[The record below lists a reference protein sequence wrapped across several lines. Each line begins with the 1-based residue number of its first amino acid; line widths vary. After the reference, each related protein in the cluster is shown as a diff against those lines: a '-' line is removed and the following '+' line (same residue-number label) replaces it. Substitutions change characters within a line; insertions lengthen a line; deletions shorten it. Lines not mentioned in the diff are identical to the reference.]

1 MPFDLENVWHLE
13 DLDDRVLY
21 QVSGANNYWSAFPL
35 RHQVKIQSIGL
46 DYATFKMPPRRGKVY
61 RGRIEKD
68 ENGLSCKCNCP
79 VGEKGKFCKHCV
91 AAAFALRDKLITD
104 PPPEIKW
111 RYRMENVLKAAP
123 KNLKKKS
130 SKPKEY
136 LLAFALTQDESGF
149 SGFWL
154 TGIWVPFSK
163 LERLIQSEMVAEGDE
178 KIPPAKLNEWLQR
191 RPHILIS
198 FGDTRFPTHEPK
210 ILNAPQET
218 LLLARTLA
226 LGGRYYQKNDYYW
239 DRRDKMLAEA
249 LTAISELKLPI
260 FWKEHWNLS
269 YKPLKLVSE
278 FEALLS
284 LEQVKGGLALGGKLQ
299 VGGKVVDVNKMVQI
313 TTKGDVWVMVND
325 EILVKGERFGG
336 SPNWLFAIK
345 EPILIPRKDIENFRE
360 KYLPRILERVQTPV
374 DGGLVKHE
382 HIRANPTPRLYLQEL
397 EEGTLGAE
405 LRFGYGEYEVLYQ
418 PSPPSLSVVKDPKDP
433 WRFIY
438 IYRDSEAEEK
448 FYREAAQAKYGLK
461 RGSKDNPSL
470 LLLRARTA
478 PVDFLLDKVPK
489 LAAAGFEIF
498 GEEKLTRVRVNRS
511 KPTLSVNITSGIDW
525 FDVQAVVKFGDQQVP
540 LGEIRRALRKKRRYV
555 KLADGSIGMLPEEWL
570 ERYKRLLGLA
580 AETDDK
586 TNTLRF
592 ADFHAAM
599 LEELAEEA
607 EQAKA
612 DAAFRERLE
621 RLKSF
626 KGIAEHPLPKGLRGE
641 LRPYQVAGYN
651 WLHFL
656 HEYGFGGILADD
668 MGLGKTVQV
677 LAFLLSLRESGH
689 SQSADLVVVPRS
701 LLLNWQREV
710 QKFTPDLKVLLYFG
724 NQRPAVEEFANYD
737 LVLTTYGVMRV
748 DEKKLRDYRFHY
760 IVLDESQAIKNPLSK
775 TARAVRRLQSEHRL
789 AMTGT
794 PVENNTFELWAQ
806 FAFVM
811 PGLLGSLDYFKDEFV
826 KPIQKAQDE
835 KAAQTLRRMVYPFIL
850 RRTKEQVAPE
860 LPPRTERVIYCPME
874 PAQHRFYLKLR
885 DYYREML
892 LGLIEKEG
900 LDKSRMKI
908 LEGLLRL
915 RQASNHP
922 KLVDPD
928 FRGDSGKMEV
938 LLETLETLYSERHK
952 ALVFSQFVQMLRLV
966 RKALDERGI
975 PYTYLDGSTRNRQEQ
990 VDRFQNDP
998 NIPFFLISLKAG
1010 GVGLN
1015 LTAADYVIHIDPWW
1029 NPAVE
1034 RQASDRTHRIGQD
1047 KPVFVFKLITRDS
1060 VEEKILQL
1068 QEQKKE
1074 LVEKLIAAE
1083 GSFFKELSPEDVQAL
1098 FS

>member
-1 MPFDLENVWHLE
+1 MWYPE
-13 DLDDRVLY
+13 DLDPHVLFEL
-21 QVSGANNYWSAFPL
+21 SGANNYWLASPL
-35 RHQVKIQSIGL
+35 KYQIEIQKIGL
-46 DYATFKMPPRRGKVY
+46 DYATFKMEARKGKVY
-61 RGRIEKD
+61 KGRIEKNED
-68 ENGLSCKCNCP
+68 GLSCKCNCP
-79 VGEKGKFCKHCV
+79 VGAKGKFCKHCT
-91 AAAFALRDKLITD
+91 AAAFRLRDKLTND
-104 PPPEIKW
+104 PPAELKW
-111 RYRMENVLKAAP
+111 RYQIEHLLKNAP
-123 KNLKKKS
+123 KKTKKDLPKT
-130 SKPKEY
+130 KEY
-136 LLAFALTQDESGF
+136 LLAFALTESEGLV

-154 TGIWVPFSK
+154 TTVWIPFEK
-163 LERLIQSEMVAEGDE
+163 VQSLLGNKGVAEE
-178 KIPPAKLNEWLQR
+178 SENLSRAELNKWLQR
-191 RPHILIS
+191 RPHLLKS
-198 FGDTRFPTHEPK
+198 FGGDRFPTYKPK

-218 LLLARTLA
+218 ILLARALA
-226 LGGRYYQKNDYYW
+226 LGRRYYQRNDYYW
-239 DRRDKMLAEA
+239 DRKDKNLAEA
-249 LTAISELKLPI
+249 LTLISELKVPI
-260 FWKEHWNLS
+260 FLKKDWNS
-269 YKPLKLVSE
+269 YTPLGFASE
-278 FEALLS
+278 FETVIS
-284 LEQVKGGLALGGKLQ
+284 LERVKGGFRLGGKLRID
-299 VGGKVVDVNKMVQI
+299 GELISANRIVQI
-313 TTKGDVWVMVND
+313 TDKGDIWMMVN
-325 EILVKGERFGG
+325 ERVLVKGNRLRGG
-336 SPNWLFAIK
+336 AHWLSTISK
-345 EPILIPRKDIENFRE
+345 PILIPSKGIEDFRE
-360 KYLPRILERVQTPV
+360 KYLPRILEQAQTPLEG
-374 DGGLVKHE
+374 DLVKYE
-382 HIRANPTPRLYLQEL
+382 HIHEKPVPRLYLQEV
-397 EEGTLGAE
+397 EGTLGAE
-405 LRFGYGEYEVLYQ
+405 LRFGYGEYEVPYQ
-418 PSPPSLSVVKDPKDP
+418 PSLPEVSVVKDPHDP
-433 WRFIY
+433 WRFLFIH
-438 IYRDSEAEEK
+438 RDPEAEANLH
-448 FYREAAQAKYGLK
+448 REAAQAKYGMK
-461 RGSKDNPSL
+461 RGTKNNPAL
-470 LLLRARTA
+470 LLLRARTD

-511 KPTLSVNITSGIDW
+511 KPTLNVNITSGIDW
-525 FDVQAVVKFGDQQVP
+525 FDVQAVVQFGEQKVS
-540 LGEIRRALRKKRRYV
+540 LAEIKRALRKKRRYI

-570 ERYKRLLGLA
+570 GRYKRLLGLA
-580 AETDDK
+580 AEVDEE

-599 LEELAEEA
+599 LEELTEEA
-607 EQAKA
+607 ERAKA

-621 RLKSF
+621 RLKDF
-626 KGIAEHPLPKGLRGE
+626 KGITEHPLPKGLRGE

-689 SQSADLVVVPRS
+689 SQAADLVVVPRS
-701 LLLNWQREV
+701 LLVNWQREV
-710 QKFTPDLKVLLYFG
+710 EKFTPGLKVLTYFG
-724 NQRPAVEEFANYD
+724 PNRPAPETFDNYD
-737 LVLTTYGVMRV
+737 LILTTYGVMRV

-775 TARAVRRLQSEHRL
+775 TARAARHLQCEHRL

-806 FAFVM
+806 FAFAM
-811 PGLLGSLDYFKDEFV
+811 PGLLGSLDYFKGEFAE
-826 KPIQKAQDE
+826 PIQKKQDE
-835 KAAQTLRRMVYPFIL
+835 ETARALRRMVYPFIL

-860 LPPRTERVIYCPME
+860 LPPRTERVLYCSME
-874 PAQHRFYLKLR
+874 PLQWDFYRKLR

-892 LGLIEKEG
+892 VGLIEREG
-900 LDKSRMKI
+900 LDKNRMKI

-922 KLVDPD
+922 KLIDPD
-928 FRGDSGKMEV
+928 FHGNSGKMEV
-938 LLETLETLYSERHK
+938 LLEMLETLRSERHK
-952 ALVFSQFVQMLRLV
+952 ALVFSQFVQMLHLV
-966 RKALDERGI
+966 RQELNIRGI
-975 PYTYLDGSTRNRQEQ
+975 PYAYLDGSTRNRQEQ
-990 VDRFQNDP
+990 VDRFQSDP

-1083 GSFFKELSPEDVQAL
+1083 GSFLKELSPEDVQAL